1 MGIGKWGGAKAF
13 LFVSEI
19 TTVFLF
25 FPFYISLFLKISFH
39 FIPCRVL
46 SFRLAQKEAGSQK
59 EMGKR
64 SLCSRLFGAAK
75 RKRERNQVLVS
86 GRGDES
92 SRQRRPGCTVCGGG
106 RTDGRTDG
114 RAGGPVGGG
123 GLKLVAVSS
132 DG

>member
-1 MGIGKWGGAKAF
+1 M
-13 LFVSEI
+13 
-19 TTVFLF
+19 FLF
-25 FPFYISLFLKISFH
+25 FPLYISLLFLKISFH

-64 SLCSRLFGAAK
+64 SLCSRLFGQ
-75 RKRERNQVLVS
+75 RKEKGKEIRYESRA
-86 GRGDES
+86 GETKS
-92 SRQRRPGCTVCGGG
+92 SRQRRPGCTVCGGE

-114 RAGGPVGGG
+114 RASGRAGG